1 MARRKKSIFYYLG
14 QIFVYL
20 YKLIRYIIIGIIK
33 VIYYGLKGIVH
44 GIEWVIA
51 KIKSK
56 NKIQT
61 VVKDE
66 KSGNK
71 QIEDVK
77 EEKLNIFI
85 GKIKSEALYEK
96 FKELKNI
103 KGNFENF
110 EEKIL
115 SSNSTIGIILG
126 ARGTGKSALGMR
138 LLENFKV
145 KTNKNIYAMGFNA
158 KDLPNWINVVENID
172 DVENNSVVLID
183 ESGIQ
188 FSSRNSMSER
198 NKYLTNL
205 LLISRHKDI
214 SVVLISQSSANIEIN
229 AIRQSDYILL
239 KPSSLL
245 QKDFE
250 RKKIKDIYEEAE
262 KDFEK
267 LKDNKGLTYLYVHD
281 YKGFISNSLPSFW
294 NKDVSKAYKTK

>member
-1 MARRKKSIFYYLG
+1 M
-14 QIFVYL
+14 
-20 YKLIRYIIIGIIK
+20 
-33 VIYYGLKGIVH
+33 
-44 GIEWVIA
+44 
-51 KIKSK
+51 K
-56 NKIQT
+56 N
-61 VVKDE
+61 
-66 KSGNK
+66 
-71 QIEDVK
+71 
-77 EEKLNIFI
+77 
-85 GKIKSEALYEK
+85 
-96 FKELKNI
+96 LKNI

>member
-1 MARRKKSIFYYLG
+1 
-14 QIFVYL
+14 
-20 YKLIRYIIIGIIK
+20 
-33 VIYYGLKGIVH
+33 
-44 GIEWVIA
+44 
-51 KIKSK
+51 
-56 NKIQT
+56 
-61 VVKDE
+61 
-66 KSGNK
+66 
-71 QIEDVK
+71 
-77 EEKLNIFI
+77 
-85 GKIKSEALYEK
+85 
-96 FKELKNI
+96 
-103 KGNFENF
+103 
-110 EEKIL
+110 
-115 SSNSTIGIILG
+115 
-126 ARGTGKSALGMR
+126 MR

-250 RKKIKDIYEEAE
+250 RKKIKDIY
-262 KDFEK
+262 KK
-267 LKDNKGLTYLYVHD
+267 LDYECCLSSSDNK
-281 YKGFISNSLPSFW
+281 SRN
-294 NKDVSKAYKTK
+294 